1 MHVIRRRTGTGTGQ
15 TWCIVSHVRNEYQV
29 IRPHTRSLA
38 EAQVQK
44 KGMAVLKLACKIITD
59 SSKLETL
66 TFLPDINKKKA
77 ASK

>member
-1 MHVIRRRTGTGTGQ
+1 MHAILFNRRRTGTGQ
-15 TWCIVSHVRNEYQV
+15 TWGIVGHVRNEYQV

-66 TFLPDINKKKA
+66 TF
-77 ASK
+77 